1 MYDRFS
7 LVVPVYNEEDN
18 IIPLFEKVDDMARK
32 NNLTYELIF
41 VDDGSTD
48 KSRAIVQELEQK
60 HEGVKKLFFTQNNG
74 QSAAVAAGIK
84 KASMPAIVT
93 IDADLQN
100 DPYDIP
106 AFLKGLESYD
116 IVCGYRKKRQDNL
129 VRQVSSRVA
138 NKVRNFFTKDNLR
151 DIGCALR
158 AYRADSGVKD
168 ICFFNGIHRF
178 IPAIMLF
185 QGKSITEIPT
195 NHHPRLHGESK
206 YNLFNRL
213 FKVIYDLF
221 GVQWMKS
228 RYINYK
234 IEEESI

>member
-1 MYDRFS
+1 MYNDFS
-7 LVVPVYNEEDN
+7 LVVPVYNEKDN
-18 IIPLFEKVDDMARK
+18 IIPLFVRVDSMARA
-32 NNLTYELIF
+32 NALSYELIF

-48 KSRAIVQELEQK
+48 GSREVINKLEEDNG
-60 HEGVKKLFFTQNNG
+60 HVKKIFFTKNNG

-84 KASMPAIVT
+84 KASRKAIVT

-100 DPYDIP
+100 DPDDIP
-106 AFLKGLESYD
+106 AFLKELD
-116 IVCGYRKKRQDNL
+116 RFDVVCGYRAKRRDNI
-129 VRQVSSRVA
+129 VRRLSSRIA
-138 NKVRNFFTKDNLR
+138 NRVRSFFTKDNLK

-158 AYRADSGVKD
+158 AYRSDCGVKD

-178 IPAIMLF
+178 VPAILLF
-185 QGKSITEIPT
+185 KGCSITEIPT
-195 NHHPRLHGESK
+195 KHHPRIHGVSK

-228 RYINYK
+228 RWIDYK
-234 IEEESI
+234 IEQESL

>member
-1 MYDRFS
+1 MFKDFS
-7 LVVPVYNEEDN
+7 LIVPVYNEEDN
-18 IIPLFEKVDDMARK
+18 IIPLFEKVDDMAK
-32 NNLTYELIF
+32 KASLEYEIVF
-41 VDDGSTD
+41 VDDGSSDRSREIVDELVD
-48 KSRAIVQELEQK
+48 KYN
-60 HEGVKKLFFTQNNG
+60 GVRKIYFTQNNG
-74 QSAAVAAGIK
+74 QSAAIAAGIRA
-84 KASMPAIVT
+84 ASKSAIVT

-106 AFLKGLESYD
+106 SFLKELENFD
-116 IVCGYRKKRQDNL
+116 VVCGYRKKRQDNL
-129 VRQVSSRVA
+129 IRQISSRVA
-138 NKVRNFFTKDNLR
+138 NRVRNFFTQDNLR

-168 ICFFNGIHRF
+168 IYFFNGIHRF

-185 QGKSITEIPT
+185 EGKSITEIPT
-195 NHHPRLHGESK
+195 NHHPRIHGESK
-206 YNLFNRL
+206 YTLFNRL

-234 IEEESI
+234 IKEEA